1 MATLTQSKD
10 VAMMFE
16 AAVKTLP
23 DLERK
28 KMFGWTCVFVGGNM
42 LGGYYQNQ
50 MMLRL
55 SEKDKTR
62 FLELP
67 GACHFNPQGN
77 RPMLEYVD
85 VPQDMITSEK
95 DLKRWVDN
103 GFKYVAGLPSK
114 AKKVAKRKPSKDC
127 KSPNPH

>member
-42 LGGYYQNQ
+42 LGDYYQNQ

-67 GACHFNPQGN
+67 GACHFNPKGN

-85 VPQDMITSEK
+85 VPQDMITSTK
-95 DLKRWVDN
+95 DLKR
-103 GFKYVAGLPSK
+103 
-114 AKKVAKRKPSKDC
+114 
-127 KSPNPH
+127 